1 MCFQKDDGEMFDV
14 YIQICLVLPVK
25 TFLLTPFI
33 PCNDNAE
40 SKYLCNGMVYVVAAG
55 SKGCLMETVSD
66 SLYKLLFLQL
76 DGIAFT
82 RLCPSVSQSV
92 HRGGVPYDHYP

>member
-1 MCFQKDDGEMFDV
+1 
-14 YIQICLVLPVK
+14 
-25 TFLLTPFI
+25 
-33 PCNDNAE
+33 
-40 SKYLCNGMVYVVAAG
+40 
-55 SKGCLMETVSD
+55 METVSD

-76 DGIAFT
+76 DGTAFT